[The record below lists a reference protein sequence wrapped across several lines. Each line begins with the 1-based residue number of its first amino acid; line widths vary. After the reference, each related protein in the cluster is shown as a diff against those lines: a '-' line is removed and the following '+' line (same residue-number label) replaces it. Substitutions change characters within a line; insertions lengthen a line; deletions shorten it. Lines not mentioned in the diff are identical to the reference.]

1 MATVNEERKEKQL
14 IISGEQLEKAISDI
28 AELKKSLENTGDLSG
43 VPELQ
48 EQVNTIEANL
58 KKINDLAVTDSV
70 EISSVKIR
78 LGNLEENTYTKEETD
93 STITTKV
100 SEIVAGA
107 PKDFDTLKEMSD
119 WLTEH
124 SDSAA
129 TMNSDIANLKTG
141 ISEHTASIEALEEN
155 LPKVYEDVTAETN
168 EKLVPLEANIGANAE
183 AIEALETDISLLGD
197 KISSLTLGLH
207 TDGLFYIFVNNEPV
221 GNGISLPKASGDVYG
236 NVDSENN
243 IVLNGDLADGNYY
256 IKYEMADGSTID
268 IGELVLGA
276 AESEP
281 VYTNFADPTSADWK
295 EGYRLSISSG
305 NPSALAGHTTTNF
318 IPCKMGDVLRV
329 KGLDIS
335 KLVVSG
341 DSDSSNDSKI
351 VTYDSSK
358 TKITGL
364 YASTSGSSQMYGNN
378 LSTNGDISTITLLCN
393 DDGLQMA
400 TSDMA
405 YIRIDGGMMSGYTKN
420 DVIITI
426 NEEIV

>member
-93 STITTKV
+93 STITAKV
-100 SEIVAGA
+100 SEIVADA
-107 PKDFDTLKEMSD
+107 PEDFDTLKEMSD

-168 EKLVPLEANIGANAE
+168 EKLVLLEANIGANAE
-183 AIEALETDISLLGD
+183 AIEALETDILLLKENALMKNQGAENVG
-197 KISSLTLGLH
+197 KILVVG
-207 TDGLFYIFVNNEPV
+207 TDGNLVLTYMPE
-221 GNGISLPKASGDVYG
+221 GGTSGDVTGYL
-236 NVDSENN
+236 DTDNN
-243 IVLNGDLADGNYY
+243 IRLSGNLASGRYTL
-256 IKYEMADGSTID
+256 KYEYEDGTVAEVGTI
-268 IGELVLGA
+268 EVGA
-276 AESEP
+276 IPEP
-281 VYTNFADPTSADWK
+281 TEPTNFADTSSSDWLTD
-295 EGYRLSISSG
+295 YRLSFNG
-305 NPSALAGHTTTNF
+305 TELTTKELTGAICTNF
-318 IPCKMGDVLRV
+318 VADIQTDDIVRV
-329 KGLDIS
+329 EGIDFTDTNNRQA
-335 KLVVSG
+335 LVKENGTIIAVDNATNLPGYSTHIT
-341 DSDSSNDSKI
+341 N
-351 VTYDSSK
+351 VTYDSNTLQFTVANTEQLKKLRFSG
-358 TKITGL
+358 TLTGTADDVKITI
-364 YASTSGSSQMYGNN
+364 TR
-378 LSTNGDISTITLLCN
+378 NGTVL
-393 DDGLQMA
+393 
-400 TSDMA
+400 
-405 YIRIDGGMMSGYTKN
+405 
-420 DVIITI
+420 
-426 NEEIV
+426 